1 MIDLVKMLFTILA
14 ESYEVWPSRRKV
26 LLASVACRLAARAVG
41 ETRLGRK
48 DRSVRNGGHPCRC
61 HQMDLMERTSTTQRR
76 DGSALRQPR
85 PAWALSLADEVEP
98 RLSSAPHSYATDRL
112 SLVLSGT
119 WWVNSG
125 DDFDPDNTV
134 PVSASGFVRRVA
146 HAAL

>member
-1 MIDLVKMLFTILA
+1 MLFTILA

-41 ETRLGRK
+41 ETRLRRK

-85 PAWALSLADEVEP
+85 PAWALSRADEVEP
-98 RLSSAPHSYATDRL
+98 RLLERPALLCDGPALTPPLRH
-112 SLVLSGT
+112 LVGEQ
-119 WWVNSG
+119 
-125 DDFDPDNTV
+125 
-134 PVSASGFVRRVA
+134 RRRFRSRQHGPCVGWRIRETRGA